1 MKDVPK
7 EPIALPIP
15 ELYWD
20 DINVNDEK
28 ILDEV
33 RTRLSSFII
42 CSLIIMWRTMI
53 VPIDSIIRESF

>member
-33 RTRLSSFII
+33 GAFLSSFII
-42 CSLIIMWRTMI
+42 CSLIIMWRMMI
-53 VPIDSIIRESF
+53 VPIDSIIRGNF